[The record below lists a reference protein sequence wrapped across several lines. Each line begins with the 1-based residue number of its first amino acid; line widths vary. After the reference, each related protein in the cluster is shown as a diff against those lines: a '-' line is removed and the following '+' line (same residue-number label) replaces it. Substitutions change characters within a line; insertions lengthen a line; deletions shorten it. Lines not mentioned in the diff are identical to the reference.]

1 MRLLIKGRDSGANE
15 KRRVI
20 RPVPQHEGKLQVR
33 PKIRVGQVAAALAA
47 ALAIALALWVT
58 PGVPIGLEPGDY
70 TPAVRTAILLAA
82 GSALMGFVAFFARDR
97 APGERDVV
105 EFLQDLA
112 GRRRPLRSRG
122 QFAHRLSREC
132 ARARRDRRAALSLIL
147 IQVAPEPA
155 RDGASGKDDEALD
168 FLAEALANS
177 IRTSDVVGFAGD
189 REIGMLAVGTGA
201 RARESVTSRLEQA
214 VVEGLHEWTKASH
227 SQPVPAV
234 MIGATTLTLDETPE
248 VMLAN
253 AREALRPVAADRARA
268 VA

>member
-147 IQVAPEPA
+147 KVAPEPA

-201 RARESVTSRLEQA
+201 RARESVTRLSLRA
-214 VVEGLHEWTKASH
+214 FMSGPKLRT
-227 SQPVPAV
+227 
-234 MIGATTLTLDETPE
+234 
-248 VMLAN
+248 AN
-253 AREALRPVAADRARA
+253 PCPP
-268 VA
+268 